1 MPRTVLY
8 GDHTDA
14 CQLGTV
20 DHAAIAR
27 ACGCEGIRVEDPS
40 ELAAALRRAA
50 KSAVTTV
57 VDVIIDPKA
66 YPPITIYEGRWRG
79 RRSPEGSGLAGSAHG
94 LAHLDKY

>member
-1 MPRTVLY
+1 MGIKVTVIVLNNQILGYQWHAEDVLY

-14 CQLGTV
+14 CQLAPV

-40 ELAAALRRAA
+40 ELAPALHRARA
-50 KSAVTTV
+50 SSVTTV

-66 YPPITIYEGRWRG
+66 YPPITLYEGKM
-79 RRSPEGSGLAGSAHG
+79 RS
-94 LAHLDKY
+94 